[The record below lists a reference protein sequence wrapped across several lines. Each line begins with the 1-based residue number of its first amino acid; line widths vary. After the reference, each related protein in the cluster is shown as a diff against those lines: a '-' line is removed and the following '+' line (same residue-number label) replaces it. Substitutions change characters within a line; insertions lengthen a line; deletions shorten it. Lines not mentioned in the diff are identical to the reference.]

1 MSILRI
7 GSQTENISVNQTNI
21 SVVDDVELDNQAT
34 DTSKNKKENSMS
46 TTDDASAVES
56 DKLSALKAKLAAKQT
71 GNTMPLKIVEKRSRS
86 IRFGVIG
93 SGQAGSRL
101 AETFH
106 QLGYDAIAFNTASQ
120 DLEHINLPEDNKYLL
135 QYGLGGAA
143 KEMEIGR
150 DAAETHRDAINE
162 LVHDKLS
169 DAQVFMFCLSL
180 GGGSGAGSCETII
193 DILSAI
199 GKPIVVITVLPM
211 DNDDAQT
218 KRNALETLSKLAK
231 EAQSKRIHN
240 LIVVDNAR
248 IESIYSNVSQIDFFN
263 VSNKAIVEPID
274 AFNILS
280 SMPSAVKGLDPME
293 FSKLLVDGGG
303 LTVYGEISVPNY
315 EEDTAIAEAV
325 ISNLNSGLLA
335 SGFDLKQSKYVGV
348 LIVAN
353 KKTWDKIPSSSINYA
368 MSMVH
373 DICGTPNGV
382 FRGIYATDLQENVVK
397 VYSMFSGLGLPDSR
411 VQQLKKEAQE
421 YAQRIK
427 NKNDGRNLTLKLDTG
442 TDEAVSAADKIKQK
456 IAAKKSAFGGLV
468 SNSIQD
474 RRKK

>member
-1 MSILRI
+1 MSNVLRMAAA
-7 GSQTENISVNQTNI
+7 QTTTNLI
-21 SVVDDVELDNQAT
+21 DDLELDT
-34 DTSKNKKENSMS
+34 MIIPDTKIVQPASELKRENMS
-46 TTDDASAVES
+46 DTNAIES

-71 GNTMPLKIVEKRSRS
+71 EDTMPLKIVEKKTRS

-106 QLGYDAIAFNTASQ
+106 ALGYDAVAFNTAPQ
-120 DLEHINLPEDNKYLL
+120 DLEHIALPEDNKYLL

-143 KEMEIGR
+143 KEMDIGR
-150 DAAETHRDAINE
+150 EAAETHRDAINE
-162 LVHDKLS
+162 LIQDKLS

-180 GGGSGAGSCETII
+180 GGGSGAGSCETIV
-193 DILSAI
+193 DVLSGL

-231 EAQSKRIHN
+231 EAQNKRIHN

-248 IESIYSNVSQIDFFN
+248 IESIYSNVSQIDFFK
-263 VSNKAIVEPID
+263 VSNTAIVEPID
-274 AFNILS
+274 AFNTLS

-293 FSKLLVDGGG
+293 FAKLITDGGG
-303 LTVYGEISVPNY
+303 LTVYGEMSVPNY

-325 ISNLNSGLLA
+325 IQNLNSGLLA

-348 LIVAN
+348 LIAAN
-353 KKTWDKIPSSSINYA
+353 KKVWDKIPSSSVNYA

-373 DICGTPNGV
+373 DICGTPTGV
-382 FRGIYATDLQENVVK
+382 FRGIYATDVDEDVVR
-397 VYSMFSGLGLPDSR
+397 VYSMFSGLGLPESR

-421 YAQRIK
+421 YAQRTK
-427 NKNDGRNLTLKLDTG
+427 NKDDSRNLTLKLDTG
-442 TDEAVSAADKIKQK
+442 TDDAISAADKIKQK
-456 IAAKKSAFGGLV
+456 IASKKSAFGGLV
-468 SNSIQD
+468 NNSIQD
-474 RRKK
+474 RRRK